1 MTLLT
6 ATNARAWLLE
16 RASLSLED
24 SLYSIMINA
33 VIPSLPL
40 ADQGDPAVLSDAIQG
55 ITFYAHEFY
64 PQPSSS
70 SKLHDSVM
78 SKLQPCMRAAEG

>member
-1 MTLLT
+1 MVLLT

-16 RASLSLED
+16 RSSLPLED
-24 SLYSIMINA
+24 SLYSIMVNM
-33 VIPSLPL
+33 VIPNLPL
-40 ADQGDPAVLSDAIQG
+40 ADQGDPAVLSDALSG

-64 PQPSSS
+64 PQPLSS

-78 SKLQPCMRAAEG
+78 GKLQPYMRAV